1 MMGKIFRLRGLG
13 FALGAALGL
22 VLPAQAADKVMRAVP
37 QLEVR
42 IIDPFVNTNY
52 GTRNHGHLIY
62 ETLFSLDAARQP
74 KPQMVSDWSLSD
86 DKLTWRL
93 TLREG
98 LRWHDGKPVTAADC
112 VASLKRFL
120 RKDGLGGKLAAAMDA
135 MSAEGETTIV
145 LKLRE
150 PFALVLDTLAKP
162 SGYAAFMLPERIAN
176 LPDGSPQFE
185 AIGSGP
191 FVFRKDLWQPGVKS
205 VYERNKDY
213 KPRNEPVDGMAGGKL
228 VKLDRIEWISMP
240 DVNTAAN
247 ALAAGEVDW
256 IESIAFDVMPQLKSE
271 PQVVLRQ
278 TDVMGN
284 QPYLRMNHLHPP
296 FNHVKAR
303 QALLYI
309 LDQDLYGQAIT
320 GDKSLYSVCPAFMM
334 CGSTYG
340 SSAGAVKPDLEK
352 ARALMKEAGY
362 AGEKIIMLEP
372 TNHPAFDA
380 ATLMTASQLRK
391 IGVNVEL
398 QGMDYNAML
407 TRRNKKDPPAQG
419 GWHLAHSANFG
430 VDVASPMTNVYLAST
445 CEQAAAGWPCDAQ
458 IERLKDEFARAPTP
472 EERKAVAEK
481 IQLRAM
487 EFVPYAPVLQTPTMM
502 AHRKGITN
510 IPTAPLVVY
519 WGVEKGG

>member
-1 MMGKIFRLRGLG
+1 MTRKPGIARLGIAMLVAMS
-13 FALGAALGL
+13 ALA
-22 VLPAQAADKVMRAVP
+22 PAQAADKVMRAVP

-42 IIDPFVNTNY
+42 ILDPFVNTNY

-62 ETLFSLDAARQP
+62 ETLFALDSKRDP
-74 KPQMVSDWSLSD
+74 KPQMVGDWSVSP
-86 DKLTWRL
+86 DKLVWRF

-112 VASLKRFL
+112 IASLNRFMK
-120 RKDGLGGKLAAAMDA
+120 KDGLGSKLAAATG
-135 MSAEGETTIV
+135 SLVAEGDTTIV
-145 LKLRE
+145 LTLKQ
-150 PFALVLDTLAKP
+150 PFALVLDALAKP
-162 SGYAAFMLPERIAN
+162 SGYAAFMMPERFAN

-185 AIGSGP
+185 PIGSGP
-191 FVFRKDLWQPGVKS
+191 FIFRKDLWQPGNRS
-205 VYERNKDY
+205 IYERNKDY
-213 KPRNEPVDGMAGGKL
+213 KPRSDAPDGMAGAKI
-228 VKLDRIEWISMP
+228 VKLDRVEMISMP

-256 IESIAFDVMPQLKSE
+256 IESLAFDVLPQMKSE
-271 PQVVLRQ
+271 RDIVVRP
-278 TDVMGN
+278 TDLMGN

-296 FNHVKAR
+296 FNNVKAR

-309 LDQDLYGQAIT
+309 MDQDLYGQAIT
-320 GDKSLYSVCPAFMM
+320 GDKSLYTVCPAFLM

-340 SSAGAVKPDLEK
+340 STAGAIKPDLEK

-362 AGEKIIMLEP
+362 AGEKIILLEP

-407 TRRNKKDPPAQG
+407 TRRNKKEPPAQG
-419 GWHLAHSANFG
+419 GWHLSHSANFG
-430 VDVASPMTNVYLAST
+430 VDVASPMTNVYLASN
-445 CEQAAAGWPCDAQ
+445 CEQAAAGWPCDKE
-458 IERLKDEFARAPTP
+458 IEQLKDEFARAPSL
-472 EERKAVAEK
+472 EERKAIAEK

-487 EFVPYAPVLQTPTMM
+487 ETVPYVPVLQTPTMM

-510 IPTAPLVVY
+510 IAPAPMVVY
-519 WGVEKGG
+519 WGVDKGG

>member
-1 MMGKIFRLRGLG
+1 MMRHARRLR
-13 FALGAALGL
+13 ALGL
-22 VLPAQAADKVMRAVP
+22 ALSATLGLTLHAQAADKVMRAVP

-42 IIDPFVNTNY
+42 ILDPFVNTNY

-62 ETLFSLDAARQP
+62 ETLFSLDAKRQP
-74 KPQMVSDWSLSD
+74 KPQMVGDWSLSD
-86 DKLTWRL
+86 DKLTWRF

-112 VASLKRFL
+112 VASLKRFI
-120 RKDGLGGKLAAAMDA
+120 RKDGLGSKLAAAMETL
-135 MSAEGETTIV
+135 SAEGETTIV

-150 PFALVLDTLAKP
+150 PFALVLDALAKP
-162 SGYAAFMLPERIAN
+162 SGYAPFMLPERVAN
-176 LPDGSPQFE
+176 LPDGSQQFE
-185 AIGSGP
+185 PIGSGP
-191 FVFRKDLWQPGVKS
+191 FVFRKDLWKPGVMS

-213 KPRNEPVDGMAGGKL
+213 KPRNEPVDGMAGGKV
-228 VKLDRIEWISMP
+228 VKLDRVEWISMP

-278 TDVMGN
+278 TDEMGN

-309 LDQDLYGQAIT
+309 MDQDLYGQAIT
-320 GDKSLYSVCPAFMM
+320 GEKSLYSVCQAFMM

-340 SSAGAVKPDLEK
+340 SSAGAIKPDLEK

-430 VDVASPMTNVYLAST
+430 VDVASPMTNVYLASN

-458 IERLKDEFARAPTP
+458 IEGLKDDFARAPTM
-472 EERKAVAEK
+472 EARKAVAEK

-510 IPTAPLVVY
+510 IAPTPLVVY

>member
-1 MMGKIFRLRGLG
+1 MRHPTGLRD
-13 FALGAALGL
+13 LGL
-22 VLPAQAADKVMRAVP
+22 AFFTTIGLALPAAAADKVMRAVP

-42 IIDPFVNTNY
+42 ILDPFVNTNY

-62 ETLFSLDAARQP
+62 ETLFSLDAQRQP
-74 KPQMVSDWSLSD
+74 KPQMVSEWSVSD
-86 DKLTWRL
+86 DKLTWRF

-98 LRWHDGKPVTAADC
+98 LRWHDGAPVTAADC
-112 VASLKRFL
+112 IASLKRFF
-120 RKDGLGGKLAAAMDA
+120 RKDGLGTKLAAAMETL
-135 MSAEGETTIV
+135 SAEGDKTIV

-150 PFALVLDTLAKP
+150 PFALVLDALAKP
-162 SGYAAFMLPERIAN
+162 SGYAAFILPERMAN

-185 AIGSGP
+185 ALGSGP

-205 VYERNKDY
+205 VYERNKAY
-213 KPRNEPVDGMAGGKL
+213 QPRNEPVDGMGGGKV
-228 VKLDRIEWISMP
+228 VKLDRVEWISMP

-247 ALAAGEVDW
+247 ALIAGEVDQ
-256 IESIAFDVMPQLKSE
+256 IESIAFDVMPQLNSE
-271 PQVVLRQ
+271 PQVAIRQ

-296 FNHVKAR
+296 FNNAKAR
-303 QALLYI
+303 QALLHI
-309 LDQDLYGQAIT
+309 MDQNLYGQAIT
-320 GDKSLYSVCPAFMM
+320 GDKSLYTVCPAFLM

-340 SSAGAVKPDLEK
+340 SNAGAVKPDLEK
-352 ARALMKEAGY
+352 ARALMKESGY
-362 AGEKIIMLEP
+362 AGEKIILLEP

-380 ATLMTASQLRK
+380 ATLVTASQLRK
-391 IGVNVEL
+391 IGVNVET

-430 VDVASPMTNVYLAST
+430 VDVASPMTNVYLASN
-445 CEQAAAGWPCDAQ
+445 CEQAAAGWPCDAE
-458 IERLKDEFARAPTP
+458 IERLKDEFARAPSV
-472 EERKAVAEK
+472 EARKAMAEK

-487 EFVPYAPVLQTPTMM
+487 EFVPYVPVLQTPTMM
-502 AHRKGITN
+502 AHRKTISN
-510 IPTAPLVVY
+510 FPVSPLVVY

>member
-1 MMGKIFRLRGLG
+1 MSKAPRLRVLGL
-13 FALGAALGL
+13 ALGAALGL
-22 VLPAQAADKVMRAVP
+22 AFPAQAADKVMRAVP

-42 IIDPFVNTNY
+42 ILDPFVNTNY

-62 ETLFSLDAARQP
+62 ETLFSLDAKRQP
-74 KPQMVSDWSLSD
+74 RPQMVGDWSLSD
-86 DKLTWRL
+86 DKLTWRF

-98 LRWHDGKPVTAADC
+98 LRWHDGKSVTAADC

-120 RKDGLGGKLAAAMDA
+120 RKDGLGSKMAAAMETL
-135 MSAEGETTIV
+135 SAEGETTIV

-150 PFALVLDTLAKP
+150 PFALVLETLAKP
-162 SGYAAFMLPERIAN
+162 SGYAPFMLPERIAN
-176 LPDGSPQFE
+176 LPDGSQQFE
-185 AIGSGP
+185 PIGSGP
-191 FVFRKDLWQPGVKS
+191 FVFRKDLWKPGVMS

-213 KPRNEPVDGMAGGKL
+213 KPRNEPVDGMAGGKV
-228 VKLDRIEWISMP
+228 VKLDRVEWISMP

-271 PQVVLRQ
+271 PQIVLRQ
-278 TDVMGN
+278 TDEMGN

-309 LDQDLYGQAIT
+309 MDQDLYGQAIT
-320 GDKSLYSVCPAFMM
+320 GDKALYSVCPAFMM

-340 SSAGAVKPDLEK
+340 SSAGAIKPDLEK

-430 VDVASPMTNVYLAST
+430 VDVASPMTNVYLASN

-458 IERLKDEFARAPTP
+458 IEGLKDDFARAPTI

-502 AHRKGITN
+502 AHRKAITN
-510 IPTAPLVVY
+510 IPVAPLVVY